1 MVAAKRKV
9 ASNSK
14 EDEKAPA
21 REARAGFVARRG
33 GARRIAARA
42 AFAHAVWTRDGA
54 RRLPARDELD
64 RALSNLTLDDL
75 SWLCEFGALGPLY
88 FLPTRPFVSALARE
102 LRKLGVKRVLEV
114 GAGDGF
120 LSRCLRLAAPD
131 LHVIATDSGAWQR
144 PEGRMSAPERLEF
157 AGRHVPG
164 LALGPDV
171 ERLGALPAIE
181 KHQPDLVLAAWLP
194 PGPLLDRLIRA
205 PVTYVLELGAPAG
218 VTPSAWSWRFAHEF
232 LEGPLE
238 ALARCRLDARPHK
251 HLHSR
256 ATLYFG
262 AAHPEHEE
270 SRVGAGDWLDQF
282 RPRRAPSRPAS
293 REQAT
298 EDKQAKSRR
307 SRRRGA

>member
-1 MVAAKRKV
+1 MMAAAKRKV
-9 ASNSK
+9 A
-14 EDEKAPA
+14 A
-21 REARAGFVARRG
+21 RSTDTRAHEARAGFPSRRG
-33 GARRIAARA
+33 GTKRIAARA
-42 AFAHAVWTRDGA
+42 AFVRAVWTRDGA
-54 RRLPARDELD
+54 RRLPGREELD
-64 RALSNLTLDDL
+64 RALTDLTVDDL
-75 SWLCEFGALGPLY
+75 AWLCEFGALGPLY

-102 LRKLGVKRVLEV
+102 LRMLGVKRVLEV

-144 PEGRMSAPERLEF
+144 PEGRMSAAERREF
-157 AGRHVPG
+157 SGRDVPG
-164 LALGPDV
+164 LVLGPDV
-171 ERLGALPAIE
+171 ERVAALPAIE
-181 KHQPDLVLAAWLP
+181 KHSPDLVLAAWLP

-205 PVTYVLELGAPAG
+205 PVAYVLELGAPAG

-262 AAHPEHEE
+262 AAHPEHDEA
-270 SRVGAGDWLDQF
+270 RVRAGDWLDQF
-282 RPRRAPSRPAS
+282 RPRRARSRTAAT
-293 REQAT
+293 EQAA
-298 EDKQAKSRR
+298 EDEQRNR
-307 SRRRGA
+307 SRRRRHGP